1 MNVERINPSSM
12 RPPAEYYAHV
22 TKAGNMVFVAGQ
34 AAVGKD
40 NKMVGVGDITAQAE
54 EVFQQLQ
61 QCLRAAGTDLSHV
74 VKLNTF
80 LTRPED
86 NRPVAAVRSK
96 YLREVGLWPAS
107 TMVIVSRL
115 ARPEMLIEVEC
126 IAVVPDSASG

>member
-1 MNVERINPSSM
+1 MNVERINPASM
-12 RPPAEYYAHV
+12 RAPAQYYAHV
-22 TKAGNMVFVAGQ
+22 TRAGNMVFVAGQ

-40 NKMVGVGDITAQAE
+40 NQMVGVGDITAQAE

-61 QCLRAAGTDLSHV
+61 ECLRVAGTDLSHV

-96 YLREVGLWPAS
+96 YFREAGLLPAS
-107 TMVIVSRL
+107 TMVIVARL

-126 IAVVPDSASG
+126 IAVMP

>member
-1 MNVERINPSSM
+1 MTVERINPSIM

-34 AAVGKD
+34 AAVDKD
-40 NKMVGVGDITAQAE
+40 NKMVGVNDITVQAE
-54 EVFQQLQ
+54 EVFRQLQ
-61 QCLRAAGTDLSHV
+61 ECLRSAGTDLSHV

-86 NRPVAAVRSK
+86 NRPVAMVRSK
-96 YLREVGLWPAS
+96 YFREAGLLPAS
-107 TMVIVSRL
+107 TMVIVARL

-126 IAVVPDSASG
+126 IAVMP

>member
-1 MNVERINPSSM
+1 MNIERINPSSM

-40 NKMVGVGDITAQAE
+40 NQMVGVGDITAQAE

-61 QCLRAAGTDLSHV
+61 ECLRAAGSDLSHV

-96 YLREVGLWPAS
+96 YFRQAGLLPAS

-126 IAVVPDSASG
+126 IAMLP

>member
-1 MNVERINPSSM
+1 MSVERINPSSM

-34 AAVGKD
+34 AAVDKD
-40 NKMVGVGDITAQAE
+40 NKMVGLNDITAQAE
-54 EVFQQLQ
+54 EVFRQLQ
-61 QCLRAAGTDLSHV
+61 ECLHSAGTDLSHV

-96 YLREVGLWPAS
+96 YFHNAGLLPAS
-107 TMVIVSRL
+107 TMVIVARL

-126 IAVVPDSASG
+126 IAMIP

>member
-34 AAVGKD
+34 AAVDKD

-54 EVFQQLQ
+54 EVFRQLQ
-61 QCLRAAGTDLSHV
+61 ECLRAAGTDLNHI
-74 VKLNTF
+74 VKLNTY

-96 YLREVGLWPAS
+96 YFRESGLLPAS
-107 TMVIVSRL
+107 TMVIVARL

-126 IAVVPDSASG
+126 IAVMP

>member
-1 MNVERINPSSM
+1 MNVERINPASM
-12 RPPAEYYAHV
+12 RAPAEYYAHV
-22 TKAGNMVFVAGQ
+22 TRAGNMVFVAGQ

-40 NKMVGVGDITAQAE
+40 NQMVGVGDITAQAE

-61 QCLRAAGTDLSHV
+61 ECLRVAGTDLSHV
-74 VKLNTF
+74 VKLSTF

-96 YLREVGLWPAS
+96 YFREAGLLPAS
-107 TMVIVSRL
+107 TMVIVARL

-126 IAVVPDSASG
+126 IAVMP